1 MSTMQQLKKVAS
13 TITGLGNAVSN
24 TFASQAHEITSA
36 CQQVFGR
43 ENWDIDK
50 ADITTVVNTVEESA
64 PWKGTSSAAARRSEV
79 TAIIKGYPHLAKAC
93 DAFKREF
100 GELRR
105 EHLVKIARI
114 APTSA
119 SPADTAG
126 LAVEFFETRD
136 KQRGKGAGAK
146 PKTITELVSGIFQ
159 VATRKQK
166 EIKFRK
172 ELASLCQKHGI
183 TYNV

>member
-1 MSTMQQLKKVAS
+1 MSTMKQLKRVAAS
-13 TITGLGNAVSN
+13 ITGLGNAVSD
-24 TFASQAHEITSA
+24 TFANQAHEITNA

-93 DAFKREF
+93 GDFKRMF

-119 SPADTAG
+119 SAADTAG
-126 LAVEFFETRD
+126 LAVEFFENRE
-136 KQRGKGAGAK
+136 KERGKGGGAK
-146 PKTITELVSGIFQ
+146 PKTIAELVSGIFKVQ
-159 VATRKQK
+159 TRSKKQ
-166 EIKFRK
+166 IAFRK
-172 ELASLCQKHGI
+172 DLANLCKKHGI
-183 TYNV
+183 AYNV